1 MKKTATLL
9 AGLLLVSGTIF
20 GASVELKHTKLEGTY
35 NFVDTID
42 GPFTSDTQNDWDAN
56 VRFFLEANVDLKD
69 YGVLTVDLDVT
80 KVESERELSLIY
92 KRSYGDFE
100 GNIAAKMIGYKTVTE
115 TIKDNTGATT
125 GSSTYGKTDFTLEPS
140 LDDENTYI
148 KYNIF
153 GNKDYSLTYYP
164 WYMEIKFDTDW
175 VADSFEGYNGPGIKL
190 DKKIG
195 DNSKISLEMT
205 TLTGSD
211 STIADYKEKNQYAY
225 AITGDTKINKTYITA
240 FVGTSDVG
248 KLSNGVRD
256 GKKELDV
263 AFRVKTNLTDKA
275 YLINMFDWNKYE
287 GREENGIQA
296 FARLDYTLDKKY
308 KNFKLIPYSSILYK
322 NQAAVGSYTD
332 ITYNGT
338 THTYADTSACGDLKE
353 LEAGLKF
360 EQGNFSITP
369 KARFT
374 MREKAAYVKYND
386 EENLVSKYNF
396 TAGVTFAHEV
406 WR

>member
-1 MKKTATLL
+1 MKKTVVLL
-9 AGLLLVSGTIF
+9 AGLFLVSGTIF
-20 GASVELKHTKLEGTY
+20 GASIELKHTKLEGTY
-35 NFVDTID
+35 NVIDSID

-56 VRFFLEANVDLKD
+56 VRFQLQADIDLKD

-80 KVESERELSLIY
+80 KVESDRELGLIY

-100 GNIAAKMIGYKTVTE
+100 ASIAAQMIGYKTVTDSNSV
-115 TIKDNTGATT
+115 TN
-125 GSSTYGKTDFTLEPS
+125 STVDFTLKPE
-140 LDDENTYI
+140 LEDETTYI

-153 GNKDYSLTYYP
+153 GDKNNSFTYYP

-175 VADSFEGYNGPGIKL
+175 VADSFEGYNGPGIKYE
-190 DKKIG
+190 KRMGENNKIA
-195 DNSKISLEMT
+195 LEMT

-211 STIADYKEKNQYAY
+211 SSKTDYTEKNKYAY
-225 AITGDTKINKTYITA
+225 AITGDTKIHNTYVTA
-240 FVGTSDVG
+240 FVGASDAG
-248 KLSNGVRD
+248 KLSSGVRD

-263 AFRVKTNLTDKA
+263 AFKIKTSLTDKA

-296 FARLDYTLDKKY
+296 FARLDYTLDKIY

-322 NQAAVGSYTD
+322 NQAAVGTYTD
-332 ITYNGT
+332 STYSGT
-338 THTYADTSACGDLKE
+338 THTWVDTSACGDLKE
-353 LEAGLKF
+353 IEAGIKF

-374 MREKAAYVKYND
+374 MREKAAYVEYDND
-386 EENLVSKYNF
+386 NTGLVSKNNF
-396 TAGVTFAHEV
+396 TVGVTFNHEV